1 MTPVNIPDT
10 LFLILKFA
18 VLVGLALYALF
29 AAIFIRQEQLMAH
42 VLEAAFEPILR
53 LFVILHFAFSVGLIL
68 LALMIL

>member
-10 LFLILKFA
+10 LFLILKSA

>member
-1 MTPVNIPDT
+1 MTPVNFPDT
-10 LFLILKFA
+10 LLLILKSA
-18 VLVGLALYALF
+18 VLVGLALYSIF

-68 LALMIL
+68 LALLIL

>member
-10 LFLILKFA
+10 IFLILKSA
-18 VLVGLALYALF
+18 ALVGLVLYSVF

-68 LALMIL
+68 LALLVL

>member
-1 MTPVNIPDT
+1 MTPVNFPDT
-10 LFLILKFA
+10 LLLILKSA
-18 VLVGLALYALF
+18 VLVGLALYSVF

-53 LFVILHFAFSVGLIL
+53 LFVILHFAFSVGLIF

>member
-1 MTPVNIPDT
+1 MTPVNLPDT
-10 LFLILKFA
+10 LFLILKSA
-18 VLVGLALYALF
+18 VLVGLVLYTVF

-68 LALMIL
+68 LALLIL